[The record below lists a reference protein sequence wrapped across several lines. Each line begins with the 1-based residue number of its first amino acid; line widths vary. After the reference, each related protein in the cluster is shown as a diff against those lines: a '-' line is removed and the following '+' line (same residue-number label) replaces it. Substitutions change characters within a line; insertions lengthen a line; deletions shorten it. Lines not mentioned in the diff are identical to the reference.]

1 VLPHAADDEDRRH
14 IAIALQATILRRAK
28 AFHEVMDKPAR
39 LPSGVDVFL
48 VAGDAAKT
56 PRRAS
61 VDRKTG
67 KLKIIEYA
75 AGDGTVLRSSALL
88 DERIGGEWRPELVS
102 PIDWSSVL
110 FLFSD
115 HLGLTQDD
123 AFADN
128 VLYWLLE
135 DPRTRM
141 TQRRRHV
148 GRTLSPPGR
157 LELRERG

>member
-1 VLPHAADDEDRRH
+1 VLPDVADDEERRH
-14 IAIALQATILRRAK
+14 IAIALQTTILRRTK
-28 AFHEVMDKPAR
+28 AFHEAMDKPAR

-48 VAGDAAKT
+48 IVGDAVDT
-56 PRRAS
+56 PKRAS

-67 KLKIIEYA
+67 TFKIVEYG

-88 DERIGGEWRPELVS
+88 DERIGGEWRPGLVS

-135 DPRTRM
+135 DPRTR
-141 TQRRRHV
+141 TPKGNHRSSP
-148 GRTLSPPGR
+148 TLSKPGR
-157 LELRERG
+157 LE